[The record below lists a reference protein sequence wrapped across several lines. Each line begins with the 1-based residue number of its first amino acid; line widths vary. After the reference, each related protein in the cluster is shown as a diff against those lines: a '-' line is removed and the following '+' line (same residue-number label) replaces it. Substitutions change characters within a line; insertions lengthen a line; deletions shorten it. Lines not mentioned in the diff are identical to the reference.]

1 MKNNK
6 KLILRITYLLTS
18 MTLGYFVIKAVAVD
32 NVLNQLGVRIVEAE
46 KQLQEEE
53 ATLQMLEDEQTNM
66 DTLEYIEKVARE
78 ELGMISEG
86 NIVFKKKE

>member
-1 MKNNK
+1 
-6 KLILRITYLLTS
+6 